1 MRRFRFAGSA
11 LVGSAGGSLEVWVAC
26 SLPTR
31 LAGLAGLRSIPP
43 RAGLLIP
50 ECASVHTWGM
60 RFEIDVAMMEWP
72 PAGGACEVLA
82 MRTGVGPGRT
92 VRLRGRPR
100 RTVAVLES
108 PANTLFSVG
117 IEPGHRVRLALPSAG

>member
-11 LVGSAGGSLEVWVAC
+11 LVGSGGSLEAWVAC

-43 RAGLLIP
+43 RAALLIP
-50 ECASVHTWGM
+50 GCAWIHTWGM
-60 RFEIDVAMMEWP
+60 RFAIDVAMLEWP
-72 PAGGACEVLA
+72 PAAGACEVLA
-82 MRTGVGPGRT
+82 VRTGVGPGRT

-108 PANTLFSVG
+108 PADT
-117 IEPGHRVRLALPSAG
+117 